1 MDQQKIVET
10 VGNLMGIVTAL
21 EVQTNALLLTSI
33 GAGVDPN
40 VILRAIE
47 AVPKPHR
54 APAARPTSKSWP
66 RSGAG
71 LMRPPS
77 STSPLKTPAGDKS
90 HAEAQDGR

>member
-47 AVPKPHR
+47 AVPKAACTEPRQQGLRASHGR
-54 APAARPTSKSWP
+54 VLAPA
-66 RSGAG
+66 
-71 LMRPPS
+71 
-77 STSPLKTPAGDKS
+77 
-90 HAEAQDGR
+90 

>member
-47 AVPKPHR
+47 AVPKPHVPSLGSK
-54 APAARPTSKSWP
+54 AYEQAMAAFWRRLDEAAFEHFT
-66 RSGAG
+66 
-71 LMRPPS
+71 
-77 STSPLKTPAGDKS
+77 
-90 HAEAQDGR
+90 AQDASRG